1 MTTGPCQVP
10 PGVGLVSGIL
20 DFVDCQAQAIGMGG
34 HQALATPG
42 SEFAIALN
50 ILLVLF
56 IALFG
61 YRLTIGERL
70 QLRDGVLV
78 VIKLGIVLTLAF
90 SWQAYQ
96 TLVYDV
102 AFRAPA
108 ELAAAIG
115 RPAGIPGSDGGLV
128 ARLDGADRLFVTLNA
143 LGPGVGLPAP
153 ISTWQAGIPPRQV
166 PSTFEPFALGGA
178 RVFYLLGA
186 LSGFAAV
193 RLIAGLLLAI
203 GPLFVAFLLFDAT
216 RGLFAGWLR
225 VLAGA
230 ALAAVGAAL
239 VLGVQLALLEPRL
252 AELLTWRSAGYA
264 IPGAAVELFV
274 LSLVFALAMLAVLLA
289 SWRVANGFAFPEPRL
304 QSMQEAALR
313 SSQAQL
319 EPWPRRAMVDEAGA
333 RSRAA
338 AVADSVITPHRRDV
352 SGGFDPGAPRR
363 HAQPHASRIDDAMA
377 LAVQPLGQ
385 AGRRTQARVSAG
397 AQRRDWA

>member
-1 MTTGPCQVP
+1 MSSICQAP
-10 PGVGLVSGIL
+10 AGGGLVSGIL

-34 HQALATPG
+34 HQALAAPG
-42 SEFAIALN
+42 SGFAIALN

-61 YRLTIGERL
+61 YRLLLGERL
-70 QLRDGVLV
+70 QLRDGVLAA
-78 VIKLGIVLTLAF
+78 IKVGIVFTLAF
-90 SWQAYQ
+90 SWPAYQ

-102 AFRAPA
+102 VFRAPA
-108 ELAAAIG
+108 EIAAAIG

-128 ARLDGADRLFVTLNA
+128 ARLDGADRSFVALNA
-143 LGPGVGLPAP
+143 LGIGAGLPAP
-153 ISTWQAGIPPRQV
+153 VSTWQAGAPPRQP

-186 LSGFAAV
+186 LGGFAVV
-193 RLIAGLLLAI
+193 RLTAGLLLAI
-203 GPLFVAFLLFDAT
+203 GPLFVAFLLFDST

-264 IPGAAVELFV
+264 IPGAAVELFAV
-274 LSLVFALAMLAVLLA
+274 SLAFALATLAALMA
-289 SWRVANGFAFPEPRL
+289 SWRVTSGFGFPGPR
-304 QSMQEAALR
+304 SHAAPDSRRR
-313 SSQAQL
+313 SDDRQQ
-319 EPWPRRAMVDEAGA
+319 EPWPRRAVSDEAGA

-338 AVADSVITPHRRDV
+338 AVADSVITMQRREV
-352 SGGFDPGAPRR
+352 LGGFDPGAPRR
-363 HAQPHASRIDDAMA
+363 QSQPHASRTDDAMTWP
-377 LAVQPLGQ
+377 VQPLGQ
-385 AGRRTQARVSAG
+385 AGRRTQARISAG
-397 AQRRDWA
+397 AQRRDTA